1 MRIDGFRI
9 PVTDFA
15 AAVEFYRD
23 GLGFTVE
30 FESEEY
36 GWASITR
43 NGAAL
48 GLYVPGKGGGN
59 REPGGTVDFAF
70 VVDNFGEYHEAL
82 LHNGLAV
89 SGIQTTDDGMSVFD
103 VIDPDGN
110 EIVVRK
116 G

>member
-9 PVTDFA
+9 PVSDFA
-15 AAVEFYRD
+15 AAVAFYRD
-23 GLGFTVE
+23 GLGFHVV

-36 GWASITR
+36 GWASLHR
-43 NGAAL
+43 NGAEV

-59 REPGGTVDFAF
+59 RAPGGTVDFVF
-70 VVDNFGEYHEAL
+70 VVESFEAYHETL
-82 LHNGLAV
+82 LERGIAV
-89 SGIQTTDDGMSVFD
+89 TGIQTTDDGTSVFD
-103 VIDPDGN
+103 VADPDGN